1 VEFDYITN
9 PSMAAE
15 NKRLSEAPI
24 LCEECNQLFKAVVE
38 TQRVLENTL
47 YDRQTRPQMIHLTA
61 EDLDHSDMGC
71 LKRPLHSLMVACHI
85 QELME
90 NHYEFLEDDKSGAQ
104 AIENSMAPEIPLR
117 S

>member
-9 PSMAAE
+9 PSTAAE

-24 LCEECNQLFKAVVE
+24 LNEECNQLFKGVME

-47 YDRQTRPQMIHLTA
+47 SDKHSRPQMIHLTA

-85 QELME
+85 SELME
-90 NHYEFLEDDKSGAQ
+90 NHYEF
-104 AIENSMAPEIPLR
+104 
-117 S
+117 